1 MVLVK
6 RAINQFLGLTEHGVI
21 AVPREDAYW
30 WHISLFDHVVV
41 TDSSQSG
48 FRIRRRHRGIALQLL
63 RRTITVLR
71 RLVKEW
77 PAVRQR
83 YRDAHPQLTSRENWE
98 RLFGG

>member
-1 MVLVK
+1 L
-6 RAINQFLGLTEHGVI
+6 LGRTEHGAI

-48 FRIRRRHRGIALQLL
+48 FRIRRRRRGVGLQLF
-63 RRTITVLR
+63 RRTIIVLR

-77 PAVRQR
+77 PAVQQR

-98 RLFGG
+98 RLFGGSTGTGTS